1 MKYFFNTQLGNS
13 RFQMSDGGM
22 LCRDVPIAR
31 TGEQTY
37 TADDL
42 PDIEPSPGG
51 LIVVE
56 RHDDEVFSD
65 ETLASFEGMSI
76 TIDHPH
82 DIDGSIL
89 FINPDNW
96 RELSF
101 GHVQNVRRGEGIN
114 ADLILADLV
123 VKSAEA
129 IQAIEDGLREVSC
142 GYDAHYEQISQG
154 RAKQVSIRGNHVAL
168 VDKGRAGSRCAIG
181 DRDSMQPKKKAGLLA
196 LLARAVKTGD
206 ADDIAELAEMA
217 SGDSETPP
225 NYSLPPQKPEQETPT
240 MDSDRPAW
248 VDELLTAIKGL
259 SPKTGDSDEDDKT
272 GDSDDDDK
280 EKSGDSDD
288 EDETTDSE
296 DDEEEGQVTG
306 DSAYRA
312 DLIVPGFDI
321 PKKAKPTAFKR
332 DVLGAA
338 DKQLVRQVVGDSAI
352 SNLPKQAVDMAFNAV
367 SEIAKSRNTRGRTTD
382 SALNSSSATPASLN
396 QAARDFWSK
405 K

>member
-56 RHDDEVFSD
+56 RHEDEVFSD

-89 FINPDNW
+89 FINPNNW
-96 RELSF
+96 RDLSF
-101 GHVQNVRRGEGIN
+101 GHVQNVRRGEGIS

-123 VKSAEA
+123 VKSADA

-225 NYSLPPQKPEQETPT
+225 NYSLPPKKPEQETLT
-240 MDSDRPAW
+240 GDDDSASINAKLDKLI
-248 VDELLTAIKGL
+248 ELLT
-259 SPKTGDSDEDDKT
+259 PKTGDSEEDDKT
-272 GDSDDDDK
+272 GDSDDGDK

-288 EDETTDSE
+288 EDKTTDSE

-332 DVLGAA
+332 DVLDAA

-352 SNLPKQAVDMAFNAV
+352 STLPKQAVDMAFNAV

-382 SALNSSSATPASLN
+382 AAPHSSSVTPASLN

>member
-101 GHVQNVRRGEGIN
+101 GHRPRTC
-114 ADLILADLV
+114 AV
-123 VKSAEA
+123 VK
-129 IQAIEDGLREVSC
+129 VS
-142 GYDAHYEQISQG
+142 
-154 RAKQVSIRGNHVAL
+154 
-168 VDKGRAGSRCAIG
+168 
-181 DRDSMQPKKKAGLLA
+181 
-196 LLARAVKTGD
+196 
-206 ADDIAELAEMA
+206 
-217 SGDSETPP
+217 TP
-225 NYSLPPQKPEQETPT
+225 
-240 MDSDRPAW
+240 
-248 VDELLTAIKGL
+248 I
-259 SPKTGDSDEDDKT
+259 
-272 GDSDDDDK
+272 
-280 EKSGDSDD
+280 
-288 EDETTDSE
+288 
-296 DDEEEGQVTG
+296 
-306 DSAYRA
+306 
-312 DLIVPGFDI
+312 
-321 PKKAKPTAFKR
+321 
-332 DVLGAA
+332 
-338 DKQLVRQVVGDSAI
+338 
-352 SNLPKQAVDMAFNAV
+352 
-367 SEIAKSRNTRGRTTD
+367 
-382 SALNSSSATPASLN
+382 
-396 QAARDFWSK
+396 
-405 K
+405 